1 MRLVK
6 WTVLAGV
13 TFLCVWALSADLTTA
28 GMIAAVP
35 LLFGLLGIWE
45 SVRAGVAAISVLAF
59 VGWFLAPADVKD
71 AVANGASDLR
81 QAVQQRAA
89 DANPDDK
96 S

>member
-45 SVRAGVAAISVLAF
+45 SVGAGVAATSVIAF
-59 VGWFLAPADVKD
+59 VVWFLAPADIKD
-71 AVANGASDLR
+71 AVAKGASDLR
-81 QAVQQRAA
+81 EAVQQRVA
-89 DANPDDK
+89 DAKPEDK